1 MNFTKGLLANGLKIH
16 NPQSTI
22 HNPQSTIHNPQ
33 SSIINHQSFS
43 SLPLDLPPSPLLF
56 SQQYSKLAL

>member
-22 HNPQSTIHNPQ
+22 INHQ